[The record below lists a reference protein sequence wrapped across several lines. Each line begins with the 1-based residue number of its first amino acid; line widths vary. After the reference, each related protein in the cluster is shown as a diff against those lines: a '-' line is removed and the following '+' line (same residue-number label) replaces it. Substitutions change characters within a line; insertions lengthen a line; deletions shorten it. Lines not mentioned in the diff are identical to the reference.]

1 MVRRGQAGV
10 QSGVGG
16 RVGITAAQTGPCEEV
31 DEAGPLRRCLVT
43 GEVRAKA
50 ELIRFVVA
58 PDGKLVPDLAGRL
71 PGRGLWLS
79 ARRDIVAAAVTK
91 RLFARAARA
100 AVLVDDDLADRL
112 EALLAGRCRDDIGLA
127 RRAGQ
132 AVHGFAKVEAAL
144 AGGRAAVLVAASDGA
159 ADGRGKLKTLAP
171 DLPRVEVL
179 TGAELAAAFGRE
191 HVVHAALMPGRLAQA
206 LVSDAARLAGFR
218 GPGAGLTREFDAAPP
233 RPRSDGTEGR

>member
-1 MVRRGQAGV
+1 MR
-10 QSGVGG
+10 
-16 RVGITAAQTGPCEEV
+16 P
-31 DEAGPLRRCLVT
+31 
-43 GEVRAKA
+43 KA

-91 RLFARAARA
+91 RLFARAARR
-100 AVLVDDDLADRL
+100 AVLVDVDLADRL

-132 AVHGFAKVEAAL
+132 AVAGFAKVEAAL
-144 AGGRAAVLVAASDGA
+144 ADGRVAVLVAASDGA
-159 ADGRGKLKTLAP
+159 ADGRGKLKALAP
-171 DLPRVEVL
+171 DLPRVEAL

-191 HVVHAALMPGRLAQA
+191 HVVHAALAPGRLAEA
-206 LVSDAARLAGFR
+206 LLADAARLAGFR
-218 GPGAGLTREFDAAPP
+218 AAAPVLMRNSDAAL
-233 RPRSDGTEGR
+233 PRSQE